1 MSVVGRVWAAALAT
15 SLLACIHDVYR
26 SEPIGPPGSRRPET
40 LRVLVFGDFGYQSIP
55 QRLTAGAMRRAT
67 RARPFDLALELGDNL
82 YYCGPDPTRP
92 GAETC
97 RFEDDGATVAP
108 GAKPPDDPLF
118 RVNEAPLAGLRGRDG
133 EALPIYLALGNHD
146 VGLGGGRCA
155 RPVLGEVETMRR
167 RACLSVA
174 RRTPTWTMP
183 ARHYVIDRGPVRF
196 VVLDTN
202 VTVRDYGGFTLQDE
216 IAFVREATATCGAE
230 RHCFLVGHH
239 PPAVLLG
246 GARRKPPPYA
256 GAHRAARLRRWGQG
270 PRVLRGPRPRA
281 PARLAGRPRRVHLGQ
296 HRDGRLQGLHD
307 SLARARA
314 GPLRELG
321 VGVRGARGGRAR
333 LPDRV
338 RRHERRGPPL
348 LRGRHHGAVPVG
360 LVRLTSMGAEAR
372 HGAGSGSR
380 ANARPSASTRPD
392 VAIEVVRPAPLPGA
406 RGTRAARRRGRGRAR
421 RGG

>member
-118 RVNEAPLAGLRGRDG
+118 RVNEAPLAGCAGAMARRCPSTSRSGTTTSASRR
-133 EALPIYLALGNHD
+133 
-146 VGLGGGRCA
+146 RCA

-167 RACLSVA
+167 RACLAVA
-174 RRTPTWTMP
+174 RRTPTWIMP

-246 GARRKPPPYA
+246 E
-256 GAHRAARLRRWGQG
+256 RAASPHRTRRASSSSSPPLGQG
-270 PRVLRGPRPRA
+270 PRVLRGPRAHA

-380 ANARPSASTRPD
+380 ANARPSASTRP
-392 VAIEVVRPAPLPGA
+392 
-406 RGTRAARRRGRGRAR
+406 T
-421 RGG
+421 

>member
-146 VGLGGGRCA
+146 VGRGGAARGRCSA
-155 RPVLGEVETMRR
+155 RSRR
-167 RACLSVA
+167 CDVA
-174 RRTPTWTMP
+174 RAWRSP
-183 ARHYVIDRGPVRF
+183 
-196 VVLDTN
+196 
-202 VTVRDYGGFTLQDE
+202 
-216 IAFVREATATCGAE
+216 
-230 RHCFLVGHH
+230 
-239 PPAVLLG
+239 
-246 GARRKPPPYA
+246 
-256 GAHRAARLRRWGQG
+256 
-270 PRVLRGPRPRA
+270 
-281 PARLAGRPRRVHLGQ
+281 
-296 HRDGRLQGLHD
+296 
-307 SLARARA
+307 
-314 GPLRELG
+314 
-321 VGVRGARGGRAR
+321 
-333 LPDRV
+333 
-338 RRHERRGPPL
+338 
-348 LRGRHHGAVPVG
+348 
-360 LVRLTSMGAEAR
+360 
-372 HGAGSGSR
+372 
-380 ANARPSASTRPD
+380 
-392 VAIEVVRPAPLPGA
+392 
-406 RGTRAARRRGRGRAR
+406 AARRRGPCRPATTSSTAGRSASSCSTR
-421 RGG
+421 T

>member
-133 EALPIYLALGNHD
+133 GALPIYLALGNHD

-230 RHCFLVGHH
+230 RHCVLVGHH

-256 GAHRAARLRRWGQG
+256 GRIEQLVSAA
-270 PRVLRGPRPRA
+270 
-281 PARLAGRPRRVHLGQ
+281 
-296 HRDGRLQGLHD
+296 
-307 SLARARA
+307 
-314 GPLRELG
+314 
-321 VGVRGARGGRAR
+321 GGRAR
-333 LPDRV
+333 AFFGG
-338 RRHERRGPPL
+338 HEHTL
-348 LRGRHHGAVPVG
+348 QHVSLDG
-360 LVRLTSMGAEAR
+360 LDVFISGSTAMGAFRGFTTRWPARAQVRFASSAWGYAVLEA
-372 HGAGSGSR
+372 
-380 ANARPSASTRPD
+380 D
-392 VAIEVVRPAPLPGA
+392 
-406 RGTRAARRRGRGRAR
+406 GRGYRIEFVDTSGAALHCCEAGTSGPCR
-421 RGG
+421 SVSCD